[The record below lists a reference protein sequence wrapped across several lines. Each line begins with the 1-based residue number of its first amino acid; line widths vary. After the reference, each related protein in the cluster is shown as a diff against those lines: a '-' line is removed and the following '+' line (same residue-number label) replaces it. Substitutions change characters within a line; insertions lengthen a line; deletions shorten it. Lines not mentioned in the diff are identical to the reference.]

1 MGAGNVR
8 DDPGVS
14 RQPGA
19 RVPGHTRCSWGVIAL
34 LVFVAV
40 LGEGC
45 TSQSKAPVV
54 NRSRNGTGPAPV
66 YTRSGTSRPL
76 VEERRPTVHVV
87 RPGDTLQGIAFRYR
101 VDSRDLARWNRIE
114 NPDLIMVGQRLTL
127 TGSGARATSTATRGP
142 MAEPKKTQPNPAARP
157 PDPAPRTATSGNLA
171 WRWPASGKVVAGDS
185 PLGGESLRI
194 LGQRGDPV
202 IAAADGEVVYSGSG
216 LRGYGKL
223 IIVKHNESFLSA
235 YAHNDTILV
244 SEGARVSVG
253 ERIAEMGSSE
263 AERVMLHFEIRQDGK
278 AVDPRRFLP
287 TRR

>member
-1 MGAGNVR
+1 MGAGNER
-8 DDPGVS
+8 DDPGLN
-14 RQPGA
+14 RPRAAPQPGRRRYA
-19 RVPGHTRCSWGVIAL
+19 FRAIAL
-34 LVFVAV
+34 VVSVAA

-45 TSQSKAPVV
+45 TSQSKAPVE

-66 YTRSGTSRPL
+66 YTRSDASRPL
-76 VEERRPTVHVV
+76 VEERRPAVHVV

-101 VDSRDLARWNRIE
+101 VDPRDLARWNRIE
-114 NPDLIMVGQRLTL
+114 NPDLIVVGQRLKL
-127 TGSGARATSTATRGP
+127 SGMRAGPKSPATPVPKAEETSRP
-142 MAEPKKTQPNPAARP
+142 RPAARSAAAAP
-157 PDPAPRTATSGNLA
+157 PTAASGELA
-171 WRWPASGKVVAGDS
+171 WRWPASGKVVVGDS

-194 LGQRGDPV
+194 LGKRGDPV

-253 ERIAEMGSSE
+253 DRIAEMGSSE

-287 TRR
+287 ARR